1 MKNTWQVQD
10 AKNRF
15 SALVDQALRHGP
27 QIITRRGTEAVVVL
41 SVKDYARL
49 TEQKESLV
57 NFFRESPLRGVDL
70 DLNRSK
76 DPCRG
81 AGF

>member
-1 MKNTWQVQD
+1 MKNTWQIQD

-15 SALVDQALRHGP
+15 SALVDEALRHGP

-41 SVKDYARL
+41 SVKDYSRL

-57 NFFRESPLRGVDL
+57 DFFQELRLCGVGL

-76 DPCRG
+76 DPCREV
-81 AGF
+81 GF